1 MKHRKTIN
9 FFDNK
14 INQPPKFTTKSWV
27 QINDDARGTDNTNTQ
42 IKFKTTMLKSTSH
55 HINGLHYCII

>member
-9 FFDNK
+9 FVGNK
-14 INQPPKFTTKSWV
+14 INQPPKFTTKNWV

-42 IKFKTTMLKSTSH
+42 IKFKTTMLKSTLH